1 MEINRFKELMNEE
14 GLEVEEKIAN
24 KYGYDEMSFVIGSG
38 NTRPTVYE
46 SNIVKMNEEQ
56 VKDMIVN
63 QIKNGVPDF
72 DPDELTDK
80 DYILRNVTMAIR
92 HSTTDNSI
100 LKLKIRGD
108 LEVYFRVKVEVNS
121 NNGDIGSYKL
131 TDEIINKAG
140 LTKQEIYYKAE
151 ENTSKESEI
160 ISMNEMLKEMSGM
173 DIPEEEGMPRMY
185 VATNKSRV
193 NGAAII
199 ACEDVLENFCREKEI
214 KGVVIIPSS
223 IHEILLLPIDYNFNE
238 DEINNMIQEVNS
250 NEVSENERL
259 SDHVYYYYAG

>member
-1 MEINRFKELMNEE
+1 
-14 GLEVEEKIAN
+14 
-24 KYGYDEMSFVIGSG
+24 
-38 NTRPTVYE
+38 
-46 SNIVKMNEEQ
+46 
-56 VKDMIVN
+56 
-63 QIKNGVPDF
+63 
-72 DPDELTDK
+72 
-80 DYILRNVTMAIR
+80 
-92 HSTTDNSI
+92 
-100 LKLKIRGD
+100 
-108 LEVYFRVKVEVNS
+108 
-121 NNGDIGSYKL
+121 
-131 TDEIINKAG
+131 
-140 LTKQEIYYKAE
+140 
-151 ENTSKESEI
+151 
-160 ISMNEMLKEMSGM
+160 
-173 DIPEEEGMPRMY
+173 MY